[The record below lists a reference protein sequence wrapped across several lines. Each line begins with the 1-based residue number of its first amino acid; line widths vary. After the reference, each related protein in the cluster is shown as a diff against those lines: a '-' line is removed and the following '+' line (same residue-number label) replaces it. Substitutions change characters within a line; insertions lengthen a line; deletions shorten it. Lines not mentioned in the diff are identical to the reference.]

1 MKKLTNILRAVALL
15 CAAGFYISY
24 SQSCANTSKGPQG
37 GPKDTIPPVIVSTLP
52 DSVRTNFP
60 VQKGKI
66 YLNFNEYVQ
75 LKNQATEIVVSPP
88 MIKRPT
94 AKIKKKSV
102 VITFN
107 DTLKR
112 DRTYSIYFGESISD
126 VNEGNPFNN
135 YVYTFSTGS
144 SRDSLLIS
152 GTVMDYQTLLPKKG
166 VLISLYQNPRD
177 SSVVLDLPDAVS
189 KTDEW
194 GYFCVRALK
203 GVPYT
208 IYAVEDKNNN
218 YLYDKGVEFGGFC
231 DTLITPTIAEKKGLL
246 QTQMMDMKDTV
257 ACLSRPSQTDIY
269 IFKERP
275 DRQYLTNSGRVSER
289 ECFLKFNAANP
300 QIDTFLIKG
309 VYSDKIIRQFNPE
322 GDSLTFWINERRSVP
337 DTLFMR
343 LCYQKTDSTGKLVPE
358 SRSIKLVKPFDKS
371 KIKGNK
377 KGDENN
383 TGLTNAYVQNL
394 SSAGKST
401 KNNPYKNNKNEEKE
415 KDEVKQPKEREDLL
429 KFTLTLDAKNVENM
443 GIELTFPTPLIK
455 ASFDSLFFTTAT
467 PRKVVSNFKFHAVKD
482 STNILRYTIY
492 ADEPYKVGND
502 YVVRIPAGIF
512 KDVNGFTND
521 SLRRNFSLPNDDNL
535 SSITLQINNTK
546 GKRYIVE
553 LVNEKRDKTYLKY
566 IVTRDGEYK
575 FPYLNAGNYSFR
587 ITEDK
592 NGNGKLDVGNV
603 LKRIPPEK
611 ARLLKLSDGKT
622 LITLRQQTDLT
633 QSVDLKK
640 LFE

>member
-1 MKKLTNILRAVALL
+1 MKKITNILRAVAVL
-15 CAAGFYISY
+15 CAAGLYISY

-37 GPKDTIPPVIVSTLP
+37 GPKDTIPPVIISTLP
-52 DSVRTNFP
+52 DSVRCNFP
-60 VQKGKI
+60 TQKGKI

-102 VITFN
+102 VLTFN
-107 DTLKR
+107 DTLKK
-112 DRTYSIYFGESISD
+112 DQTYSIYFGESISD
-126 VNEGNPFNN
+126 VNEGNPFSN

-144 SRDSLLIS
+144 VKDSLLIS

-166 VLISLYQNPRD
+166 VLVTLYKNPKD
-177 SSVVLDLPDAVS
+177 SSVVLDLPDAIS

-208 IYAVEDKNNN
+208 VYAVEDKNNN

-231 DTLITPTIAEKKGLL
+231 DSLITPTIAEKKGLP
-246 QTQMMDMKDTV
+246 QIAMMDMKDTV

-309 VYSDKIIRQFNPE
+309 VYSDKIIRQFNAE
-322 GDSLTFWINERRSVP
+322 GDSLSFWINERRSVP

-371 KIKGNK
+371 KIKNNNK
-377 KGDENN
+377 KGDETN
-383 TGLTNAYVQNL
+383 TGLTDQSIQNL
-394 SSAGKST
+394 TGTNKNT
-401 KNNPYKNNKNEEKE
+401 RNNPFKNQDKE
-415 KDEVKQPKEREDLL
+415 KDEGKQPKEREDLL
-429 KFTLTLDAKNVENM
+429 KFNLTLDAKNVENM
-443 GIELTFPTPLIK
+443 GIEITFPTPLIK
-455 ASFDSLFFTTAT
+455 ANFDSLFFTTST
-467 PRKVVSNFKFHAVKD
+467 PRKVVSNFKFHAERD
-482 STNILRYTIY
+482 SSNILRYVIY
-492 ADEPYKVGND
+492 ADDPYKVGND
-502 YVVRIPAGIF
+502 YLVRIPAGIF
-512 KDVNGFTND
+512 QDVNGFTND

-535 SSITLQINNTK
+535 SSITLQINNTN
-546 GKRYIVE
+546 GGRYIVE
-553 LVNEKRDKTYLKY
+553 LVNEKRDKTFLKY
-566 IVTRDGEYK
+566 IVTKDGEYK

-611 ARLLKLSDGKT
+611 ARLFRLPDGKA
-622 LITLRQQTDLT
+622 LITLRQQMDLT
-633 QSVDLKK
+633 QTVDLKK

>member
-1 MKKLTNILRAVALL
+1 MKKITNILRAVAVL
-15 CAAGFYISY
+15 CAAGLYISY

-52 DSVRTNFP
+52 DSVRCNFP
-60 VQKGKI
+60 TQKGKI

-102 VITFN
+102 VLTFN
-107 DTLKR
+107 DTLKK
-112 DRTYSIYFGESISD
+112 DQTYSIYFGESISD
-126 VNEGNPFNN
+126 VNEGNPFSN

-144 SRDSLLIS
+144 VKDSLLIS

-166 VLISLYQNPRD
+166 VLVTLYKNPKD
-177 SSVVLDLPDAVS
+177 SSVVLDLPDAIS

-208 IYAVEDKNNN
+208 VYAVEDKNNN

-231 DTLITPTIAEKKGLL
+231 DSLITPTIAEKKGLP
-246 QTQMMDMKDTV
+246 QIAMMDMKDTV

-309 VYSDKIIRQFNPE
+309 VYSDKIIRQFNAE
-322 GDSLTFWINERRSVP
+322 GDSLSFWINERRSVP

-371 KIKGNK
+371 KIKNNNK
-377 KGDENN
+377 KGDETN
-383 TGLTNAYVQNL
+383 TGLTDQSIQNL
-394 SSAGKST
+394 TGTNKNT
-401 KNNPYKNNKNEEKE
+401 RNNPFKNQDKE
-415 KDEVKQPKEREDLL
+415 KDEGKQPKEREDLL
-429 KFTLTLDAKNVENM
+429 KFNLTLDAKNVENM
-443 GIELTFPTPLIK
+443 GIEITFPTPLIK
-455 ASFDSLFFTTAT
+455 ANFDSLFFTTST
-467 PRKVVSNFKFHAVKD
+467 PRKVVSNFKFHAERD
-482 STNILRYTIY
+482 SSNILRYVIY
-492 ADEPYKVGND
+492 ADDPYKVGND
-502 YVVRIPAGIF
+502 YLIRIPAGIF
-512 KDVNGFTND
+512 QDVNGFTND

-535 SSITLQINNTK
+535 SSITLQINNTN
-546 GKRYIVE
+546 GGRYIVE
-553 LVNEKRDKTYLKY
+553 LVNEKRDKTFLKY
-566 IVTRDGEYK
+566 IVTKDGEYK

-611 ARLLKLSDGKT
+611 ARLFRLPDGKA
-622 LITLRQQTDLT
+622 LITLRQQMDLT
-633 QSVDLKK
+633 QTVDLKK

>member
-1 MKKLTNILRAVALL
+1 MKKITNILRAVAVL
-15 CAAGFYISY
+15 CAAGLYISY

-52 DSVRTNFP
+52 DSVRCNFP
-60 VQKGKI
+60 TQKGKI

-102 VITFN
+102 VLTFN
-107 DTLKR
+107 DTLKK
-112 DRTYSIYFGESISD
+112 DQTYSIYFGESISD
-126 VNEGNPFNN
+126 VNEGNPFSN

-144 SRDSLLIS
+144 VKDSLLIS

-166 VLISLYQNPRD
+166 VLVTLYKNPKD
-177 SSVVLDLPDAVS
+177 SSVVLDLPDAIS

-208 IYAVEDKNNN
+208 VYAVEDKNNN

-231 DTLITPTIAEKKGLL
+231 DSLITPTIAEKKGLP
-246 QTQMMDMKDTV
+246 QIAMMDMKDTV

-309 VYSDKIIRQFNPE
+309 VYSDKIIRQFNAE
-322 GDSLTFWINERRSVP
+322 GDSLSFWINERRSVP

-371 KIKGNK
+371 KIKNNNK
-377 KGDENN
+377 KGDETN
-383 TGLTNAYVQNL
+383 TGLTDQSIQNL
-394 SSAGKST
+394 TGTNKNT
-401 KNNPYKNNKNEEKE
+401 RNNPFKNQDKE
-415 KDEVKQPKEREDLL
+415 KDEGKQPKEREDLL
-429 KFTLTLDAKNVENM
+429 KFNLTLDAKNVENM
-443 GIELTFPTPLIK
+443 GIEITFPTPLIK
-455 ASFDSLFFTTAT
+455 ANFDSLFFTTST
-467 PRKVVSNFKFHAVKD
+467 PRKVVSNFKFHAERD
-482 STNILRYTIY
+482 SSNILRYVIY
-492 ADEPYKVGND
+492 ADDPYKVGND
-502 YVVRIPAGIF
+502 YLVRIPAGIF
-512 KDVNGFTND
+512 QDVNGFTND

-535 SSITLQINNTK
+535 SSITLQINNTN
-546 GKRYIVE
+546 GGRYIVE
-553 LVNEKRDKTYLKY
+553 LVNEKRDKTFLKY
-566 IVTRDGEYK
+566 IVTKDGEYK

-611 ARLLKLSDGKT
+611 ARLFRLPDGKA
-622 LITLRQQTDLT
+622 LITLRQQMDLT
-633 QSVDLKK
+633 QRVDLKK

>member
-1 MKKLTNILRAVALL
+1 MKKITNILRAVAVL
-15 CAAGFYISY
+15 CAAGLYISY

-52 DSVRTNFP
+52 DSVRCNFP
-60 VQKGKI
+60 TQKGKI

-102 VITFN
+102 VLTFN
-107 DTLKR
+107 DTLKK
-112 DRTYSIYFGESISD
+112 DQTYSIYFGESISD
-126 VNEGNPFNN
+126 VNEGNPFSN

-144 SRDSLLIS
+144 VKDSLLIS

-166 VLISLYQNPRD
+166 VLVTLYKNPKD
-177 SSVVLDLPDAVS
+177 SSVVLDLPDAIS

-208 IYAVEDKNNN
+208 VYAVEDKNNN

-231 DTLITPTIAEKKGLL
+231 DSLITPTIAEKKGLP
-246 QTQMMDMKDTV
+246 QIAMMDMKDTV

-309 VYSDKIIRQFNPE
+309 VYSDKIIRQFNAE
-322 GDSLTFWINERRSVP
+322 GDSLSFWINERRSVP

-371 KIKGNK
+371 KIKNNNK
-377 KGDENN
+377 KGDETN
-383 TGLTNAYVQNL
+383 TGLTDQSIQNL
-394 SSAGKST
+394 TGTNKNT
-401 KNNPYKNNKNEEKE
+401 RNNPFKNQDKE
-415 KDEVKQPKEREDLL
+415 KDEGKQPKEREDLL
-429 KFTLTLDAKNVENM
+429 KFNLTLDAKNVENM
-443 GIELTFPTPLIK
+443 GIEITFPTPLIK
-455 ASFDSLFFTTAT
+455 ANFDSLFFTTST
-467 PRKVVSNFKFHAVKD
+467 PRKVVSNFKFHAERD
-482 STNILRYTIY
+482 SSNILRYVIY
-492 ADEPYKVGND
+492 ADDPYKVGND
-502 YVVRIPAGIF
+502 YLIRIPAGIF
-512 KDVNGFTND
+512 QDVNGFTND

-535 SSITLQINNTK
+535 SSITLQINNTN
-546 GKRYIVE
+546 GGRYIVE
-553 LVNEKRDKTYLKY
+553 LVNEKRDKTFLKY
-566 IVTRDGEYK
+566 IVTKDGEYK

-611 ARLLKLSDGKT
+611 ARLFRLPDGKA
-622 LITLRQQTDLT
+622 LITLRQQMDLT
-633 QSVDLKK
+633 QRVDLKK

>member
-1 MKKLTNILRAVALL
+1 MKKITNILRAVAVL
-15 CAAGFYISY
+15 CAAGLYISY

-52 DSVRTNFP
+52 DSVRCNFP
-60 VQKGKI
+60 TQKGKI

-102 VITFN
+102 VLTFN
-107 DTLKR
+107 DTLKK
-112 DRTYSIYFGESISD
+112 DQTYSIYFGESISD
-126 VNEGNPFNN
+126 VNEGNPFSN

-144 SRDSLLIS
+144 VKDSLLIS

-166 VLISLYQNPRD
+166 VLVTLYKNPKD
-177 SSVVLDLPDAVS
+177 SSVVLDLPDAIS

-208 IYAVEDKNNN
+208 VYAVEDKNNN

-231 DTLITPTIAEKKGLL
+231 DSLITPTIAEKKGLP
-246 QTQMMDMKDTV
+246 QIAMMDMKDTV

-309 VYSDKIIRQFNPE
+309 VYSDKIIRQFNAE
-322 GDSLTFWINERRSVP
+322 GDSLSFWINERRSVP

-371 KIKGNK
+371 KIKNNNK
-377 KGDENN
+377 KGDETN
-383 TGLTNAYVQNL
+383 TGLTDQSIQNL
-394 SSAGKST
+394 TGTNKNT
-401 KNNPYKNNKNEEKE
+401 RNNPFKNQDKE
-415 KDEVKQPKEREDLL
+415 KDEGKQPKEREDLL
-429 KFTLTLDAKNVENM
+429 KFNLTLDAKNVENM
-443 GIELTFPTPLIK
+443 GIEITFPTPLIK
-455 ASFDSLFFTTAT
+455 ANFDSLFFTTST
-467 PRKVVSNFKFHAVKD
+467 PRKVVSNFKFHAERD
-482 STNILRYTIY
+482 SSNILRYVIY
-492 ADEPYKVGND
+492 ADDPYKVGND
-502 YVVRIPAGIF
+502 YLVRIPSGIF
-512 KDVNGFTND
+512 QDVNGFTND

-535 SSITLQINNTK
+535 SSITLQINNTN
-546 GKRYIVE
+546 GGRYIVE
-553 LVNEKRDKTYLKY
+553 LVNEKRDKTFLKY
-566 IVTRDGEYK
+566 IVTKDGEYK

-611 ARLLKLSDGKT
+611 ARLFRLPDGKA
-622 LITLRQQTDLT
+622 LITLRQQMDLT
-633 QSVDLKK
+633 QTVDLKK
-640 LFE
+640 IFE

>member
-1 MKKLTNILRAVALL
+1 MKKITNILRAVAVL
-15 CAAGFYISY
+15 CAAGLYISY

-52 DSVRTNFP
+52 DSVRCNFP
-60 VQKGKI
+60 TQKGKI

-102 VITFN
+102 VLTFN
-107 DTLKR
+107 DTLKK
-112 DRTYSIYFGESISD
+112 DQTYSIYFGESISD
-126 VNEGNPFNN
+126 VNEGNPFSN

-144 SRDSLLIS
+144 VKDSLLIS

-166 VLISLYQNPRD
+166 VLVTLYKNPKD
-177 SSVVLDLPDAVS
+177 SSVVLDLPDAIS

-208 IYAVEDKNNN
+208 VYAVEDKNNN

-231 DTLITPTIAEKKGLL
+231 DSLITPTIAEKKGLP
-246 QTQMMDMKDTV
+246 QIAMMDMKDTV

-309 VYSDKIIRQFNPE
+309 VYSDKIIRQFNAE
-322 GDSLTFWINERRSVP
+322 GDSLSFWINERRSVP

-371 KIKGNK
+371 KIKNNNK
-377 KGDENN
+377 KGDETN
-383 TGLTNAYVQNL
+383 TGLTDQSIQNL
-394 SSAGKST
+394 TGTNKNT
-401 KNNPYKNNKNEEKE
+401 RNNPFKNQDKE
-415 KDEVKQPKEREDLL
+415 KDEGKQPKEREDLL
-429 KFTLTLDAKNVENM
+429 KFNLTLDAKNVENM
-443 GIELTFPTPLIK
+443 GIEITFPTPLIK
-455 ASFDSLFFTTAT
+455 ANFDSLFFTTST
-467 PRKVVSNFKFHAVKD
+467 PRKVVSNFKFHAERD
-482 STNILRYTIY
+482 SSNILRYVIY
-492 ADEPYKVGND
+492 ADDPYKVGND
-502 YVVRIPAGIF
+502 YLVRIPAGIF
-512 KDVNGFTND
+512 QDVNGFTND

-535 SSITLQINNTK
+535 SSITLQINNTN
-546 GKRYIVE
+546 GGRYIVE
-553 LVNEKRDKTYLKY
+553 LVNEKRDKTFLKY
-566 IVTRDGEYK
+566 IVTKDGEYK

-611 ARLLKLSDGKT
+611 ARLFRLPDGKA
-622 LITLRQQTDLT
+622 LITLRQQMDLT
-633 QSVDLKK
+633 QTVDLKK

>member
-1 MKKLTNILRAVALL
+1 MKKITNILRAVAVL
-15 CAAGFYISY
+15 CAAGLYISY

-52 DSVRTNFP
+52 DSVRCNFP
-60 VQKGKI
+60 TQKGKI

-102 VITFN
+102 VLTFN
-107 DTLKR
+107 DTLKK
-112 DRTYSIYFGESISD
+112 DQTYSIYFGESISD
-126 VNEGNPFNN
+126 VNEGNPFSN

-144 SRDSLLIS
+144 VKDSLLIS

-166 VLISLYQNPRD
+166 VLVTLYKNPKD
-177 SSVVLDLPDAVS
+177 SSVVLDLPDAIS

-208 IYAVEDKNNN
+208 VYAVEDKNNN

-231 DTLITPTIAEKKGLL
+231 DSLITPTIAEKKGLP
-246 QTQMMDMKDTV
+246 QIAMMDMKDTV

-309 VYSDKIIRQFNPE
+309 VYSDKIIRQFNAE
-322 GDSLTFWINERRSVP
+322 GDSLSFWINERRSVP
-337 DTLFMR
+337 DTLLMR
-343 LCYQKTDSTGKLVPE
+343 LCYQKTESTGKLVPE

-371 KIKGNK
+371 KIKNNNK
-377 KGDENN
+377 KGDETN
-383 TGLTNAYVQNL
+383 TGLTDQSIQNL
-394 SSAGKST
+394 TGTNKNT
-401 KNNPYKNNKNEEKE
+401 RNNPFKNQDKE
-415 KDEVKQPKEREDLL
+415 KDEGKQPKEREDLL
-429 KFTLTLDAKNVENM
+429 KFNLTLDAKNVENM
-443 GIELTFPTPLIK
+443 GIEITFPTPLIK
-455 ASFDSLFFTTAT
+455 ANFDSLFFTTST
-467 PRKVVSNFKFHAVKD
+467 PRKVVSNFKFHAERD
-482 STNILRYTIY
+482 SSNILRYVIY
-492 ADEPYKVGND
+492 ADDPYKVGND
-502 YVVRIPAGIF
+502 YLVRIPAGIF
-512 KDVNGFTND
+512 QDVNGFTND

-535 SSITLQINNTK
+535 SSITLQINNTN
-546 GKRYIVE
+546 GGRYIVE
-553 LVNEKRDKTYLKY
+553 LVNEKRDKTFLKY
-566 IVTRDGEYK
+566 IVTKDGEYK

-611 ARLLKLSDGKT
+611 ARLFRLPDGKA
-622 LITLRQQTDLT
+622 LITLRQQMDLT
-633 QSVDLKK
+633 QTVDLKK